1 MGGVGLTQRGEQLR
15 APLAVLHLQAVVAI
29 LLAPGLQRAQLGH
42 VAAQVDVQQRHQ
54 LLAQGAAQLRV
65 GVRVHR
71 VQDDV
76 VLAGD
81 DGADAAN
88 APRGCR

>member
-1 MGGVGLTQRGEQLR
+1 MGRARLTQWGEQLR
-15 APLAVLHLQAVVAI
+15 APLAVLHLQAVVAL

-42 VAAQVDVQQRHQ
+42 IAAEVDVQQRHQ

-65 GVRVHR
+65 GVWVHR

-76 VLAGD
+76 MLAGD
-81 DGADAAN
+81 DGADAAD
-88 APRGCR
+88 AP